1 MSSEV
6 RTLVLAEP
14 FTGINPKLSDTT
26 LTEEERS
33 TLCRTVLQQS
43 LEIPYKLEVFQG
55 ELLYEVTRNKYWSGW
70 EYEPSGEGSG
80 FKRNY
85 ESFEEYVEGEL
96 GFKRRKAYDL
106 IDIYRTFVVDLAL
119 SPSKLAN
126 ISWSKARLVTKIV
139 DAENA
144 DEILKKIEGMTVR
157 EVKEMAKDMR
167 DDPLG
172 SPTSSS
178 IEETLVRVIF
188 QLAPAQA
195 ENLTHALSV
204 AQTISGSEKPSHN
217 MDLIC
222 TDFLAS
228 SSTGGIEGALDKL
241 ETVKSSVE
249 RAFGVKLEIKEMD
262 EERFARIEALDTPA
276 EVAEV
281 V

>member
-1 MSSEV
+1 MSEDAK
-6 RTLVLAEP
+6 LVLHEP
-14 FTGINPKLSDTT
+14 FTGINPKLGDTEMS
-26 LTEEERS
+26 LDERS
-33 TLCRTVLQQS
+33 NLCRTVLQQS

-55 ELLYEVTRNKYWSGW
+55 ELLYEVTQGKYWKEW
-70 EYEPSGEGSG
+70 EFDNDG
-80 FKRNY
+80 FTRHY
-85 ESFEEYVEGEL
+85 ESFEEYVEQEL

-119 SPSKLAN
+119 PPAKLGN

-139 DAENA
+139 DKDNA
-144 DEILKKIEGMTVR
+144 DEILDKIEDMTVR
-157 EVKEMAKDMR
+157 EVKEMAKDLR
-167 DDPLG
+167 DDPL
-172 SPTSSS
+172 SSSTSSS
-178 IEETLVRVIF
+178 VEESLVRVTF

-195 ENLTHALSV
+195 ENLHNAIAI

-228 SSTGGIEGALDKL
+228 ASTGGIEGALAKL

-262 EERFARIEALDTPA
+262 EERFARIESGETV
-276 EVAEV
+276 VAEV
-281 V
+281 I